1 MQIAI
6 LLDVAAVCANV
17 SMGFSEVCYPV
28 IKVVAVSNAGCV
40 ALKNKGELQC
50 LQVLGAGVHGRVTWA
65 EALQSRPAS
74 FQIMGIISFCL
85 QFLLVL
91 CWHCKDRK
99 HLSQVTFCYK
109 TLLGY

>member
-28 IKVVAVSNAGCV
+28 IKVVAVSDAGCV

-50 LQVLGAGVHGRVTWA
+50 SQVLGAEVHDTESHGLR
-65 EALQSRPAS
+65 
-74 FQIMGIISFCL
+74 
-85 QFLLVL
+85 L
-91 CWHCKDRK
+91 CKVGLPCSK
-99 HLSQVTFCYK
+99 
-109 TLLGY
+109 